1 MFIIMLFQIIK
12 YAGFSATSNRPIDD
26 IRGGKNDISARV
38 ELILF
43 WHQKYCSVFQNNIF
57 RQIVVVEMSR
67 SHHNLTVVA
76 LIGTLL
82 LKASHSRSYWR
93 LVSTDLSSELT
104 HLADR
109 RSLTVSRH
117 RPVKTDNARGWIW
130 VSCPQNT
137 PLHLLSHFS
146 AHLEKREIE

>member
-1 MFIIMLFQIIK
+1 MLFHFHILSNTT
-12 YAGFSATSNRPIDD
+12 GSTSKLIEFGRSTTIC
-26 IRGGKNDISARV
+26 GGKNDSAWNYF
-38 ELILF
+38 L
-43 WHQKYCSVFQNNIF
+43 HQNIAVQNIF
-57 RQIVVVEMSR
+57 RQIKMRMR
-67 SHHNLTVVA
+67 SHHNLIVVVA

-104 HLADR
+104 HFADR

-146 AHLEKREIE
+146 AHLEKREINGGKL